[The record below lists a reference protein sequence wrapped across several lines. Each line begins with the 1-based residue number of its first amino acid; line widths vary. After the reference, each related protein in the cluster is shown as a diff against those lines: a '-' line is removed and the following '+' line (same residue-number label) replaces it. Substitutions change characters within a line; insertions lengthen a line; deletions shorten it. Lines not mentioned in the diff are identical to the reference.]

1 MPITVASLDKDLSLA
16 IYSSRGYTSDG
27 RVKPDVAAI
36 GSNIMAPNQGTGT
49 GYTSKSGTSMA
60 TPLMAGIV
68 ALTLDATPD
77 LTPAEVKDTLVAG
90 ATVLAVG
97 TSSVVGGNQ
106 VMDKVN
112 KGPEKR
118 RDATVERVM
127 AELAPYIDQRIQQ
140 LVPTQTGAV
149 VPTTKAPQID
159 YRQNVP
165 QRQ

>member
-1 MPITVASLDKDLSLA
+1 MEI
-16 IYSSRGYTSDG
+16 
-27 RVKPDVAAI
+27 
-36 GSNIMAPNQGTGT
+36 
-49 GYTSKSGTSMA
+49 
-60 TPLMAGIV
+60 
-68 ALTLDATPD
+68 
-77 LTPAEVKDTLVAG
+77 KDTLVAG

-97 TSSVVGGNQ
+97 TSGVVGGNQ

-149 VPTTKAPQID
+149 VPTTQAPQID
-159 YRQNVP
+159 YRNSMP
-165 QRQ
+165 PR

>member
-1 MPITVASLDKDLSLA
+1 MEL
-16 IYSSRGYTSDG
+16 
-27 RVKPDVAAI
+27 
-36 GSNIMAPNQGTGT
+36 
-49 GYTSKSGTSMA
+49 
-60 TPLMAGIV
+60 
-68 ALTLDATPD
+68 
-77 LTPAEVKDTLVAG
+77 KDTLVTG

-112 KGPEKR
+112 KGPERR
-118 RDATVERVM
+118 RDATVDRVM
-127 AELAPYIDQRIQQ
+127 AELAPDLAQRIRQ
-140 LVPTQTGAV
+140 L

>member
-1 MPITVASLDKDLSLA
+1 MEI
-16 IYSSRGYTSDG
+16 
-27 RVKPDVAAI
+27 
-36 GSNIMAPNQGTGT
+36 
-49 GYTSKSGTSMA
+49 
-60 TPLMAGIV
+60 
-68 ALTLDATPD
+68 
-77 LTPAEVKDTLVAG
+77 KDTLVAG

-127 AELAPYIDQRIQQ
+127 AELAPYIDERIQQ
-140 LVPTQTGAV
+140 LVPTRTGPV

>member
-1 MPITVASLDKDLSLA
+1 MEL
-16 IYSSRGYTSDG
+16 
-27 RVKPDVAAI
+27 
-36 GSNIMAPNQGTGT
+36 
-49 GYTSKSGTSMA
+49 
-60 TPLMAGIV
+60 
-68 ALTLDATPD
+68 
-77 LTPAEVKDTLVAG
+77 KDTLVTG

-140 LVPTQTGAV
+140 LVPTKTGPV
-149 VPTTKAPQID
+149 VPTTKEPQID
-159 YRQNVP
+159 YRKATP
-165 QRQ
+165 QR

>member
-1 MPITVASLDKDLSLA
+1 MEL
-16 IYSSRGYTSDG
+16 
-27 RVKPDVAAI
+27 
-36 GSNIMAPNQGTGT
+36 
-49 GYTSKSGTSMA
+49 
-60 TPLMAGIV
+60 
-68 ALTLDATPD
+68 
-77 LTPAEVKDTLVAG
+77 KDTLVTG

-112 KGPEKR
+112 KGPERR

-140 LVPTQTGAV
+140 LVPTKTGPV

-159 YRQNVP
+159 YRQATP
-165 QRQ
+165 QR

>member
-1 MPITVASLDKDLSLA
+1 MEL
-16 IYSSRGYTSDG
+16 
-27 RVKPDVAAI
+27 
-36 GSNIMAPNQGTGT
+36 
-49 GYTSKSGTSMA
+49 
-60 TPLMAGIV
+60 
-68 ALTLDATPD
+68 
-77 LTPAEVKDTLVAG
+77 KDTLVTG

-127 AELAPYIDQRIQQ
+127 AELAPYIDERIQQ
-140 LVPTQTGAV
+140 LVPTRTGPV

-165 QRQ
+165 QR

>member
-1 MPITVASLDKDLSLA
+1 MEI
-16 IYSSRGYTSDG
+16 
-27 RVKPDVAAI
+27 
-36 GSNIMAPNQGTGT
+36 
-49 GYTSKSGTSMA
+49 
-60 TPLMAGIV
+60 
-68 ALTLDATPD
+68 
-77 LTPAEVKDTLVAG
+77 KDTLVAG

-140 LVPTQTGAV
+140 LVPTTTGPV
-149 VPTTKAPQID
+149 VPTTKEPQVD
-159 YRQNVP
+159 YRETTT
-165 QRQ
+165 QR

>member
-1 MPITVASLDKDLSLA
+1 MEI
-16 IYSSRGYTSDG
+16 
-27 RVKPDVAAI
+27 
-36 GSNIMAPNQGTGT
+36 
-49 GYTSKSGTSMA
+49 
-60 TPLMAGIV
+60 
-68 ALTLDATPD
+68 
-77 LTPAEVKDTLVAG
+77 KDTLVAG

-97 TSSVVGGNQ
+97 TSGVVGGNQ

-149 VPTTKAPQID
+149 VPTTQAPQID
-159 YRQNVP
+159 YRNSMP
-165 QRQ
+165 QR

>member
-1 MPITVASLDKDLSLA
+1 MEL
-16 IYSSRGYTSDG
+16 
-27 RVKPDVAAI
+27 
-36 GSNIMAPNQGTGT
+36 
-49 GYTSKSGTSMA
+49 
-60 TPLMAGIV
+60 
-68 ALTLDATPD
+68 
-77 LTPAEVKDTLVAG
+77 KDTLVTG

-127 AELAPYIDQRIQQ
+127 SELQPYIDQRIQQ
-140 LVPTQTGAV
+140 LVPTRTGPV
-149 VPTTKAPQID
+149 VPTTKEPQMD

-165 QRQ
+165 QR

>member
-1 MPITVASLDKDLSLA
+1 MEL
-16 IYSSRGYTSDG
+16 
-27 RVKPDVAAI
+27 
-36 GSNIMAPNQGTGT
+36 
-49 GYTSKSGTSMA
+49 
-60 TPLMAGIV
+60 
-68 ALTLDATPD
+68 
-77 LTPAEVKDTLVAG
+77 KDTLVAG

-118 RDATVERVM
+118 RDATVDRVM
-127 AELAPYIDQRIQQ
+127 TELAPYIDARIKQ
-140 LVPTQTGAV
+140 LIPTTTGAV
-149 VPTTKAPQID
+149 VPTTKAPQLD

>member
-1 MPITVASLDKDLSLA
+1 MEL
-16 IYSSRGYTSDG
+16 
-27 RVKPDVAAI
+27 
-36 GSNIMAPNQGTGT
+36 
-49 GYTSKSGTSMA
+49 
-60 TPLMAGIV
+60 
-68 ALTLDATPD
+68 
-77 LTPAEVKDTLVAG
+77 KDTLVTG

-140 LVPTQTGAV
+140 LVPTRTGPV

-159 YRQNVP
+159 YRQATP
-165 QRQ
+165 QR

>member
-1 MPITVASLDKDLSLA
+1 MEL
-16 IYSSRGYTSDG
+16 
-27 RVKPDVAAI
+27 
-36 GSNIMAPNQGTGT
+36 
-49 GYTSKSGTSMA
+49 
-60 TPLMAGIV
+60 
-68 ALTLDATPD
+68 
-77 LTPAEVKDTLVAG
+77 KDTLVTG

-127 AELAPYIDQRIQQ
+127 AELAPYIDERIQQ
-140 LVPTQTGAV
+140 LVPTRTGPV

-159 YRQNVP
+159 YRQATP
-165 QRQ
+165 QR

>member
-1 MPITVASLDKDLSLA
+1 MEL
-16 IYSSRGYTSDG
+16 
-27 RVKPDVAAI
+27 
-36 GSNIMAPNQGTGT
+36 
-49 GYTSKSGTSMA
+49 
-60 TPLMAGIV
+60 
-68 ALTLDATPD
+68 
-77 LTPAEVKDTLVAG
+77 KDTLVTG

-140 LVPTQTGAV
+140 LVPTKTGPV
-149 VPTTKAPQID
+149 VPTTKEPQVD
-159 YRQNVP
+159 YRTQTP
-165 QRQ
+165 TR

>member
-1 MPITVASLDKDLSLA
+1 MEI
-16 IYSSRGYTSDG
+16 
-27 RVKPDVAAI
+27 
-36 GSNIMAPNQGTGT
+36 
-49 GYTSKSGTSMA
+49 
-60 TPLMAGIV
+60 
-68 ALTLDATPD
+68 
-77 LTPAEVKDTLVAG
+77 KDTLVAG

-140 LVPTQTGAV
+140 LVPAQTGAV

-159 YRQNVP
+159 YRNSMP